1 MSSTIASFP
10 NKGTEKN
17 EGSQGEGQG
26 KGGRRRV
33 LLSTVKNVE
42 LIALSWHGMVMLGA
56 PIP

>member
-1 MSSTIASFP
+1 MSSTIASSP
-10 NKGTEKN
+10 NKGAEKN

-26 KGGRRRV
+26 KGGRRV

-42 LIALSWHGMVMLGA
+42 LIALSWHGMAILGA